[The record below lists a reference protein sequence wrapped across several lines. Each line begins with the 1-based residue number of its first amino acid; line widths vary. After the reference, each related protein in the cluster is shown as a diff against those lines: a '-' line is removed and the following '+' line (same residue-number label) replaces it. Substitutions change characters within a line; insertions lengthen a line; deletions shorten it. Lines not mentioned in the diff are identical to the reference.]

1 MVIKGG
7 SVAGAARFAAH
18 LQRTDTNERRNELIE
33 LRGVAATD
41 LRGAL
46 REMEAVALA
55 CPNCQK
61 PLYQASIN
69 TQAHERLTD
78 EQRMQAVDRLEKE
91 LGLTGQPRVVVV
103 HEKND
108 GREHCHVVW
117 SRIDLDKMRVISDSH
132 NYRKHELVARELER
146 EFGHERVQGAHIER
160 DGQPRPPRTPS
171 HKEIQQGA
179 RTGVSPK
186 QAQEH
191 LTALWQRADNG
202 QAFAEALSQSG
213 WILARGD
220 RRDFVAI
227 DHKGGTHSLS
237 RRIEGATAKDV
248 RARLADLDMSRLPSV
263 AEARATQ
270 SAYAK
275 ASADRQARY
284 APEAARQAER
294 QPAPTKTPARVPARA
309 PATRAPE
316 ASQGREPIRAAEGAA
331 KAAGGVVKTAGKV
344 LYGLATAFEGLLGG
358 GASPRPSV
366 SAEASPDRPEAGR
379 EGQGPQPD
387 DNRKPLDAGA
397 PLPPPEREQAQ
408 RLDEQT
414 RSTRRQELLRDYGRE
429 VPQEQERDAAIERDQ
444 RHQRE
449 RGGRERER

>member
-18 LQRTDTNERRNELIE
+18 LQRTDTNEIRNEVIE
-33 LRGVAATD
+33 MRDVAAPD

-46 REMEAVALA
+46 REMEAVASA

-69 TQAHERLTD
+69 TQAHERMSD
-78 EQRMQAVDRLEKE
+78 EQRMKAVDRLEKE

-132 NYRKHELVARELER
+132 NYRKHEIVARELER

-160 DGQPRPPRTPS
+160 DGKPRPPRTPS

-186 QAQEH
+186 QAREH

-202 QAFAEALSQSG
+202 KAFAEALSQSG

-227 DHKGGTHSLS
+227 DQKGGTHSLS
-237 RRIEGATAKDV
+237 RRIDGATAKMV
-248 RARLADLDMSRLPSV
+248 RERLADLKPETLPSV

-270 SAYAK
+270 
-275 ASADRQARY
+275 QARH
-284 APEAARQAER
+284 APEAERQAE
-294 QPAPTKTPARVPARA
+294 PVKAPIKTPARVPAQPSVIRSPAA
-309 PATRAPE
+309 PQ
-316 ASQGREPIRAAEGAA
+316 SKEPTRAAEGAA
-331 KAAGGVVKTAGKV
+331 RAAGGAVKTAGKI
-344 LYGLATAFEGLLGG
+344 LDGLASAFEGLLGG
-358 GASPRPSV
+358 GSSPRPF
-366 SAEASPDRPEAGR
+366 AQEAGR
-379 EGQGPQPD
+379 EGQAQP
-387 DNRKPLDAGA
+387 PPEHHALDAGA
-397 PLPPPEREQAQ
+397 PLPPAEHQKAVQRE
-408 RLDEQT
+408 EQQK
-414 RSTRRQELLRDYGRE
+414 STRRQELLRDYGRE
-429 VPQEQERDAAIERDQ
+429 VPQETEQDAKIERDQ
-444 RHQRE
+444 RNRG
-449 RGGRERER
+449 GGRERER